1 MELQRKKLVALKY
14 IVKQLELET
23 GQSVEMGTIDAGDF
37 MRHFCSNLGM
47 ANQTVKAAQESV
59 HKSEEFDIRIS
70 LISIAAAIIYILTQ
84 LSDDKKPHKDVA
96 LATGVSEAT
105 IRNSYKDLYPHL
117 RKIIPTCVPF
127 DGDAGVTTNESAT
140 AEKTNTESDTI
151 ASTGIVSD
159 PAAKMELFSKT

>member
-1 MELQRKKLVALKY
+1 VMELQRKKLVGLKY

-37 MRHFCSNLGM
+37 MRHFCSNL
-47 ANQTVKAAQESV
+47 
-59 HKSEEFDIRIS
+59 
-70 LISIAAAIIYILTQ
+70 AIIYILTQ
-84 LSDDKKPHKDVA
+84 LSDDKKPLKDVA

-105 IRNSYKDLYPHL
+105 IRNSYKDFALNDVPPGVDQF
-117 RKIIPTCVPF
+117 IVEPSVPF

-151 ASTGIVSD
+151 ALTGIVSD